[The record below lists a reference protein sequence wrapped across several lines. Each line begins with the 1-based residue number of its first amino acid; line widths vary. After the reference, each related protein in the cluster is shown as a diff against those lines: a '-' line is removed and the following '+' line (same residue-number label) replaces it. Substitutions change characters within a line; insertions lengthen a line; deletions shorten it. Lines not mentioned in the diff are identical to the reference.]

1 MAAFYSQ
8 KQAILPFTIGNKNF
22 ATVVYEQNP
31 DKPSLLTRIHAYLG
45 LATINA
51 LKQLT
56 DLDITDYKTHPSWS
70 SEWIYISLV
79 SRQSANHPWVAACNI
94 YSNYFEV
101 YRPFGRDAGQ
111 ISVEQFNSIFS
122 NNQFNKPQYY
132 GFYILFSENM
142 RVRKEEMFFSS
153 RHSLLRCDNIKQCL
167 LKKKE
172 LAKSRLGPAAK
183 AAEMAKYQAF
193 YEKKCV
199 NFIQKYF
206 DLLDVRDYNEAYAFL
221 RMKHGKYFGKQRLD
235 TFFVS
240 TGEIIGHLQ
249 IFIEIY
255 KLIYTVIDRFQAM
268 KP

>member
-1 MAAFYSQ
+1 MAAYYLSN
-8 KQAILPFTIGNKNF
+8 QAILPFTIAGKNF

-31 DKPSLLTRIHAYLG
+31 DKQSLLTRIHAYLG

-51 LKQLT
+51 LKST
-56 DLDITDYKTHPSWS
+56 VDLDISDYKTHPSWS
-70 SEWIYISLV
+70 PEWIYISLV

-101 YRPFGRDAGQ
+101 YKPFGRDYGQ
-111 ISVEQFNSIFS
+111 ISIEQFNSILFS
-122 NNQFNKPQYY
+122 MRFTKPQYY

-153 RHSLLRCDNIKQCL
+153 RHSLLKCENIKQCL

-172 LAKSRLGPAAK
+172 LAKSRKSPAAK

-193 YEKKCV
+193 YEKKCIT
-199 NFIQKYF
+199 FLQKYF
-206 DLLDVRDYNEAYAFL
+206 EMLDARDYDEAFAFL
-221 RMKHGKYFGKQRLD
+221 RMKHGKYYGKQRLD

-255 KLIYTVIDRFQAM
+255 KLIYTVIDRFQAI
-268 KP
+268 